1 MSKTIGIALTA
12 ILTFAIAS
20 HYLSFIDFKEL
31 LCKEDTKKAVGLEW
45 AEAFN
50 ISDPIQFKMD
60 TDSNSRQGN
69 YIYTIDINGMDTK
82 DDLLAIGETVMDYMK
97 MAGIQTITFKV
108 SLDDKLKE
116 KNE

>member
-20 HYLSFIDFKEL
+20 HYLSSIDFKEL

-50 ISDPIQFKMD
+50 ISERD
-60 TDSNSRQGN
+60 TNNVTVYSD
-69 YIYTIDINGMDTK
+69 IHFEIDMK
-82 DDLLAIGETVMDYMK
+82 DGFLVIGKTVMDYMK
-97 MAGIQTITFKV
+97 RVGIQTITFQA
-108 SLDDKLKE
+108 SLDDELKE
-116 KNE
+116 KNEQ